1 MNLEI
6 IIALIVPVVL
16 ALVVVTSY
24 LIDKDK

>member
-1 MNLEI
+1 MHLEI

-16 ALVVVTSY
+16 ALVVVTPY

>member
-1 MNLEI
+1 MHLEI

-16 ALVVVTSY
+16 ALVVVISY

>member
-1 MNLEI
+1 MHLEI